1 MLKIL
6 MLFAKDVWAQSAL

>member
-6 MLFAKDVWAQSAL
+6 MLFGKDVWAQSAL